1 MTLEALQKKI
11 LKKLASVVDRETLE
25 RINQIIDES
34 TQVYILSEPL
44 QEKLKA
50 ANEDLENGNFIDGDE
65 MNKRVAKW
73 LNEK

>member
-1 MTLEALQKKI
+1 MTLEALQKKT

-50 ANEDLENGNFIDGDE
+50 ANADLENGNFIDGDE

>member
-1 MTLEALQKKI
+1 MTIEALQKKT

-34 TQVYILSEPL
+34 TEIYILSEP
-44 QEKLKA
+44 QHEKLKEA
-50 ANEDLENGNFIDGDE
+50 DEDLKNGNFIDGDE

>member
-1 MTLEALQKKI
+1 MTLEALQKKT

-34 TQVYILSEPL
+34 TEIYILSEPL
-44 QEKLKA
+44 QEKLKE
-50 ANEDLENGNFIDGDE
+50 ANEDLKNGHFSDGDE

-73 LNEK
+73 LN

>member
-1 MTLEALQKKI
+1 MTLEALQKKT
-11 LKKLASVVDRETLE
+11 LKKISSVVDRETLE

-34 TQVYILSEPL
+34 TEVYILSEPQL
-44 QEKLKA
+44 KKLKEVD
-50 ANEDLENGNFIDGDE
+50 EDLKNGNFIDGDQ

>member
-1 MTLEALQKKI
+1 MTLEALQKKT

-34 TQVYILSEPL
+34 TDIYILSEPQ
-44 QEKLKA
+44 QEKLKKA
-50 ANEDLENGNFIDGDE
+50 DEEDLKNGYFIDGDE

-73 LNEK
+73 LN

>member
-1 MTLEALQKKI
+1 MTLEALQKKT

-50 ANEDLENGNFIDGDE
+50 ANEDLENGNFIDGDV
-65 MNKRVAKW
+65 K
-73 LNEK
+73 

>member
-1 MTLEALQKKI
+1 MTLEALQKKT

-34 TQVYILSEPL
+34 TEIYILSEPL
-44 QEKLKA
+44 QEKLKE
-50 ANEDLENGNFIDGDE
+50 ANEDLKNGNFIDGGE

-73 LNEK
+73 LN

>member
-1 MTLEALQKKI
+1 MTLEALQKKT

-50 ANEDLENGNFIDGDE
+50 ANEDLENGNCIDGDE